1 MLKIWP
7 QTKVAKGGEKKKKN
21 EARQQEATRAVAAKC
36 KRAAGQRNGH
46 ADRKPGIG
54 RREREAGA
62 KGAFQTDT
70 L

>member
-1 MLKIWP
+1 M
-7 QTKVAKGGEKKKKN
+7 AANKGGKGRGKKQTNKQN